1 MVKYIVILSICAV
14 VSVSGFVRLNNALKS
29 IQPATNTLE
38 LTGNIEQLTSALTGY
53 FGFEIEVIQNA
64 PTTKVLQLAEINQTE
79 VAEVVQKSKEID
91 VLRLHSLTITP
102 AQERKRYDVKIVY
115 AVQ

>member
-14 VSVSGFVRLNNALKS
+14 ASVSGFVRLNNVMKD
-29 IQPATNTLE
+29 IQPATNKLE
-38 LTGNIEQLTSALTGY
+38 LTGNIEQLTSTLTGY

-64 PTTKVLQLAEINQTE
+64 STTKVLQLAAINQTE

-102 AQERKRYDVKIVY
+102 AQELKRYDVKIVY

>member
-14 VSVSGFVRLNNALKS
+14 ASVSGFVRLNNVVKD

-38 LTGNIEQLTSALTGY
+38 LKGNIEQLTSALTGY

-64 PTTKVLQLAEINQTE
+64 STTKVLQLAEINQTE

-102 AQERKRYDVKIVY
+102 AHVVKRYDVKIVY

>member
-14 VSVSGFVRLNNALKS
+14 ASVSGFVRLNNVGKD
-29 IQPATNTLE
+29 IQAATNTLE

-64 PTTKVLQLAEINQTE
+64 STTKVLQLAAINQTE

-102 AQERKRYDVKIVY
+102 AQEPKRYNVKIVY

>member
-1 MVKYIVILSICAV
+1 MVKYIMILSICAV
-14 VSVSGFVRLNNALKS
+14 ASVSGFVRLNNVMKD
-29 IQPATNTLE
+29 IQPATNTFD
-38 LTGNIEQLTSALTGY
+38 LTGNTEQLTSALTGY

-64 PTTKVLQLAEINQTE
+64 PTTKVLRLVEINQTE
-79 VAEVVQKSKEID
+79 VTEVVQKSKEID

-102 AQERKRYDVKIVY
+102 AQELKRYDVKIVY

>member
-1 MVKYIVILSICAV
+1 MIKYIVIVSVCAV
-14 VSVSGFVRLNNALKS
+14 ASVSGFVRLNNVVKD

-64 PTTKVLQLAEINQTE
+64 STTKVLQLAEINQTE

-91 VLRLHSLTITP
+91 VLRLHSLTIMP
-102 AQERKRYDVKIVY
+102 AQELKRYNVKIVY